1 MIISQE
7 NATLHS
13 NDRRLRILNEL
24 KLLKTEHTDS
34 FDRLT
39 RIATTMLDA
48 PVSLAT
54 MLADDYQYFVGMT
67 GINDE
72 PYTTTRSTPL
82 SMSFCQ
88 YVVTSGEPLII
99 QDAREDDLLRD
110 NLAIPELGV
119 ISYLGIPITT
129 SDGDVLGSFCVIM
142 HEPRDWT
149 AKEVDMLTELTVIVT
164 QQVEHLID
172 MRARHLAELDREQ
185 FKALRVISHQIAN
198 ALLAPITSIQM
209 KITLLERTTHDT
221 HIIARLEQTQTHLNT
236 VRSHLRE
243 FMEIAS
249 ITVDSDTRVNAAPLV
264 RSAVYSLAT
273 HRNETILPTIELD
286 AQNHTVQANAKLLR
300 FAFKTLLTHLASHDE
315 QMDTLTI
322 QSCNRDDTL
331 EVNFLYRDLPT
342 ISVNSMD
349 AIMTTELEQVDLMLI
364 KHVIKALQGSFS
376 VESAH
381 NAGTIFSI
389 KLPLA
394 S

>member
-1 MIISQE
+1 M
-7 NATLHS
+7 HS